1 MHLGK
6 YCALMLVKNE
16 NIVTMYGFNYITIGI
31 FQHLSGLRDE
41 PLPRSTIETILFIIM
56 LFIYKLQLNR

>member
-31 FQHLSGLRDE
+31 FQYLSGLRDE
-41 PLPRSTIETILFIIM
+41 PLSRSTIEMILFIIM